1 MDRDI
6 QRIGIGNSKY
16 AAIGKNDLNLP
27 KPGFFTF
34 DSTTVRFDSMVD
46 TFDFDIIS
54 LVQPGFFSFDSSTV
68 QFDSMVDTFDFDVM
82 PL

>member
-27 KPGFFTF
+27 KPGF
-34 DSTTVRFDSMVD
+34 SHLIVLRFDLIAWWIRL
-46 TFDFDIIS
+46 TLIS
-54 LVQPGFFSFDSSTV
+54 SL
-68 QFDSMVDTFDFDVM
+68 
-82 PL
+82 

>member
-1 MDRDI
+1 
-6 QRIGIGNSKY
+6 
-16 AAIGKNDLNLP
+16 
-27 KPGFFTF
+27 
-34 DSTTVRFDSMVD
+34 MVD

-54 LVQPGFFSFDSSTV
+54 LVQPGFCFDSSTV

>member
-1 MDRDI
+1 
-6 QRIGIGNSKY
+6 
-16 AAIGKNDLNLP
+16 
-27 KPGFFTF
+27 
-34 DSTTVRFDSMVD
+34 MVD

-54 LVQPGFFSFDSSTV
+54 LQPGFSFDSTV

>member
-6 QRIGIGNSKY
+6 QRIGIGDSKY

-27 KPGFFTF
+27 KPGF
-34 DSTTVRFDSMVD
+34 SHLIVLVRFDSMVD

-54 LVQPGFFSFDSSTV
+54 LVQPGFSV
-68 QFDSMVDTFDFDVM
+68 
-82 PL
+82 

>member
-1 MDRDI
+1 
-6 QRIGIGNSKY
+6 
-16 AAIGKNDLNLP
+16 
-27 KPGFFTF
+27 
-34 DSTTVRFDSMVD
+34 MVD

-54 LVQPGFFSFDSSTV
+54 LVQPGFFSFDSSTI